1 MKYFT
6 VQVSESDGVDIS
18 SSPSLIQLYCIINSF
33 VGLVLQTIRVTSLKT
48 RTLNLDASIFGK
60 ECTSLKFSTGCFTRR
75 VLSFNDSDR
84 RPTIKGEGGD
94 NNIEIKQLL
103 IGVGS
108 ISFHPRGKKEMVV
121 LPALQTDSSFS
132 HARDKNRYLRI
143 KPNRNRSL
151 PIATLISS

>member
-1 MKYFT
+1 MKYLP
-6 VQVSESDGVDIS
+6 VQGTESAGLAIS
-18 SSPSLIQLYCIINSF
+18 SSPSLVQSDCTINSF

-48 RTLNLDASIFGK
+48 RKPNLEASIFGK
-60 ECTSLKFSTGCFTRR
+60 ECTKYKIQYWLLDPKCLPCSILFFENREISRFTRR

-108 ISFHPRGKKEMVV
+108 ISFHPRGEERNGC
-121 LPALQTDSSFS
+121 SSCS
-132 HARDKNRYLRI
+132 
-143 KPNRNRSL
+143 PNR
-151 PIATLISS
+151 